1 MDHNKSVSQEMLA
14 VICKPENQTAQQV
27 YVMNIMLQGTNLDIS
42 DELRTFTIKKIGDS
56 LLAVGNLNLDPVRID
71 IELEKTTRSWLQ
83 ERKDEQ
89 LYRAE
94 ANVSLPGQ
102 KIRVES
108 SAMEIEQA
116 IIQLKHMLTRKFRKH
131 RERRIGRVRKGARKA
146 KSMAPS
152 DHTPEEDR

>member
-1 MDHNKSVSQEMLA
+1 
-14 VICKPENQTAQQV
+14 
-27 YVMNIMLQGTNLDIS
+27 MNIILQGTNLDIT
-42 DELRTFTIKKIGDS
+42 DELRAYTIEKIGDS
-56 LLAVGNLNLDPVRID
+56 LLAVGNLNLDPVHID
-71 IELEKTTRSWLQ
+71 IELEKTTRSRLQ

-102 KIRVES
+102 MIRVES

-131 RERRIGRVRKGARKA
+131 RERKIGRVRKGARKA
-146 KSMAPS
+146 KSMAPL
-152 DHTPEEDR
+152 DQMPPDQMPPDQIPAEEDR